1 MDLSD
6 NNAIINNNKIECY
19 LLQYRCMQYSSLRSW
34 NVSSSSS
41 TKYTPPWRISWEY
54 SFPAQS
60 NCLATVFTQMESLR
74 SKNAG
79 YEPSVVGYTSR
90 CLIRHVPGSL
100 VGAGFWTGIG
110 VLQGSKAPILP
121 TFTRNLFFLY
131 TYLALQC
138 PMEAIQGKRSLLHCT
153 LSGGIIGYIGCQR
166 KMLGMPQNIYESI
179 VLHSKGRIRGSAA
192 VSVFYAGAA
201 TFLGAF
207 TRGV

>member
-1 MDLSD
+1 MLSSTVLLYV
-6 NNAIINNNKIECY
+6 NIFFII
-19 LLQYRCMQYSSLRSW
+19 YSSLLLLTNSFPFL
-34 NVSSSSS
+34 SSG
-41 TKYTPPWRISWEY
+41 TYLLPVPNIHRRGEFLGY
-54 SFPAQS
+54 SFLAQS
-60 NCLATVFTQMESLR
+60 NCLGTVFTQMESLR

-110 VLQGSKAPILP
+110 VLQGSRAPLLP

-138 PMEAIQGKRSLLHCT
+138 PMEAIHGKRSLLHCT

>member
-1 MDLSD
+1 MLSSTVLLYV
-6 NNAIINNNKIECY
+6 NIFFII
-19 LLQYRCMQYSSLRSW
+19 YSSLLLLTNSFPFL
-34 NVSSSSS
+34 SSG
-41 TKYTPPWRISWEY
+41 TYLLPVPNIHRRGEFLEY
-54 SFPAQS
+54 SFLAQS
-60 NCLATVFTQMESLR
+60 NCLGTVFTQMESLR

-110 VLQGSKAPILP
+110 VLQGSRVPLLP

-138 PMEAIQGKRSLLHCT
+138 PMEAIHGKRSLLHCT